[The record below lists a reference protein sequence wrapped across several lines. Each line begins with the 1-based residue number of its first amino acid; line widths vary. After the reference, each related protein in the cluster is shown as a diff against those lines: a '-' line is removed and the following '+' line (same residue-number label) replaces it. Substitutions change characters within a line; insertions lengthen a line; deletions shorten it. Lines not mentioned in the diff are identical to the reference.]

1 MTKTIEHTTLSFTK
15 ADRYFKCQT
24 TVKIN
29 DTKKKLAT
37 YAKTRKEANAKM
49 LEKLEKLSEV
59 QDTAEK
65 KAKPEKQLLGS
76 AILEYNNQ
84 TDKIKGNKE
93 STICYLNQYLRCHI
107 LPYPIAN
114 KEVGEITHADVTE
127 WVDQLKKAKKSESV
141 QKKAYNVMSS
151 FFSYYYRDTPSRNPA
166 SGLHFEQHGK
176 EIEADQILNDDEM
189 KWLMRECEAAADEPN
204 SDIIEILLM
213 SYMRSGELI
222 ALQVKDWLDNEQTL
236 CIRKTLTRDKEG
248 HYCIREQT
256 KTKTS
261 KRNLQVNDIV
271 YELIQLRLIEM
282 ESKHGY
288 LKPNWFIFHSEK
300 SYDKPISRTAVRH
313 LLQRMLYRS
322 GIRKNVRVHDLRHSG
337 ISFFLR
343 NKGILADVSK
353 RAGHSKQSITADLYN
368 HAIEESLR
376 IQNSRESQLAVTLVE
391 DVNLHTVKTA

>member
-1 MTKTIEHTTLSFTK
+1 MI
-15 ADRYFKCQT
+15 A
-24 TVKIN
+24 
-29 DTKKKLAT
+29 
-37 YAKTRKEANAKM
+37 
-49 LEKLEKLSEV
+49 KLEKLSEM
-59 QDTAEK
+59 QEK
-65 KAKPEKQLLGS
+65 KEIEVRSKIKPELGT

-84 TDKIKGNKE
+84 TGRIKGNKE

-107 LPYPIAN
+107 FPYGIA
-114 KEVGEITHADVTE
+114 KKKVDEVTHDDVVN
-127 WVDQLKKAKKSESV
+127 WVDELKKKGKSESV

-151 FFSYYYRDTPSRNPA
+151 FFSYYYRDTPSKNPA
-166 SGLHFEQHGK
+166 SGLHFEQRGK
-176 EIEADQILNDDEM
+176 EVEADQILNDDEM

-236 CIRKTLTRDKEG
+236 CIRKTLTRDAEG

-261 KRNLQVNDIV
+261 KRNLQVNDVV

-282 ESKHGY
+282 ESEHGY
-288 LKPNWFIFHSEK
+288 LKPDWFIFHSEK
-300 SYDKPISRTAVRH
+300 SYDKPISRTAIRH

-322 GIRKNVRVHDLRHSG
+322 GIRKTVRVHDLRHSG

-343 NKGILADVSK
+343 NKGVLADVSK

-376 IQNSRESQLAVTLVE
+376 MQNSRESQLAVTLVE
-391 DVNLHTVKTA
+391 DTNSHAVKSA